1 MNRSTMTVTIDTF
14 IKQSC
19 LRHSDNAALRFKF
32 QGVWTDMSYGSLW
45 TLSDRIAAG
54 LIKNGFQP
62 ADHAAIIA
70 PSSPNWV
77 ATYLGILKAGGVVVP
92 IDKELKQ
99 GELRHILAD
108 CDATIVFTEQA
119 YLDVLLEVIDEI
131 PAISHC
137 VLLNEQTTAQ
147 SSEEIAST
155 VSRLHEE
162 FTLLCN
168 DHKLS
173 LPNGTTIEGLI
184 ARLQRLS
191 GTLNP
196 TKPSKKVRNPYDSI
210 ETLRERFIT
219 AGKLL
224 NYTDFCHEAP
234 LPCNPRKSED
244 TAVIL
249 YTSGTTGRSKGAML
263 SHDNIVSNIQ
273 TAVRHFNLT
282 DVISTLSFLPINHV
296 FEQVCGV
303 LLPLSLGG
311 TVTFC
316 ESLKKLGD
324 NLAEVK
330 PNFFLAVPA
339 VYRLLLDRIMKSIGA
354 KKLSTVLFN
363 FSMTRPIVTAK
374 IKQAFGSGTIFVSG
388 GAALDPAI
396 VLGMNRLGLM
406 IYQGYGI
413 TETSPIISAEQPGL
427 RLAGT
432 VGKVM
437 DGIQISIDSPNNDGV
452 GEILVKGPNVMQGYY
467 KNPTATAEVLH
478 DGWYRTGDLG
488 RVDHNA
494 MLSICGRLKNL
505 IVTPNGKN
513 VYPEEVEQEL
523 LKSPYIAEVM
533 VYGHSVGPAVEEV
546 HAVIYPSQEAIE
558 EYCVEVGKESCTDA
572 ELELLLRNEVQ
583 NVCKEL
589 ADYKKV
595 RKFTIRNEEF
605 PKTTTRKIKRYI
617 VEASI
622 STK

>member
-1 MNRSTMTVTIDTF
+1 MAVTIDTF
-14 IKQSC
+14 IKHSC
-19 LRHSDNAALRFKF
+19 LRHSDNAALRFKT
-32 QGVWTDMSYGSLW
+32 QGVWTDMSYGALW

-54 LIKNGFQP
+54 LIKNGFKP

-70 PSSPNWV
+70 ASSPNWV

-108 CDATIVFTEQA
+108 CDATMVFTEQA

-131 PAISHC
+131 PAIIHC
-137 VLLNEQTTAQ
+137 VLLNETSAAQ
-147 SSEEIAST
+147 SGEEIAT
-155 VSRLHEE
+155 TINRLQEE
-162 FTLLCN
+162 FALLCN
-168 DHKLS
+168 DQKIHLE
-173 LPNGTTIEGLI
+173 NGTTIEGLI

-196 TKPSKKVRNPYDSI
+196 QKPSRKVLNPYASI

-219 AGKLL
+219 SGKLL
-224 NYTDFCHEAP
+224 NYSDFCHEAP
-234 LPCNPRKSED
+234 IPCNPRLPSD

-273 TAVRHFNLT
+273 TAVKHFNLN
-282 DVISTLSFLPINHV
+282 DAISTLSFLPINHV

-396 VLGMNRLGLM
+396 VHGMNRLGLM

-437 DGIQISIDSPNNDGV
+437 EGIQVTIDVPNNDGV

-488 RVDHNA
+488 RLDPNS

-533 VYGHSVGPAVEEV
+533 VYGHSVGPAAEEV

-558 EYCVEVGKESCTDA
+558 EYCAEVDKESCTDA

-583 NVCKEL
+583 NVCREL